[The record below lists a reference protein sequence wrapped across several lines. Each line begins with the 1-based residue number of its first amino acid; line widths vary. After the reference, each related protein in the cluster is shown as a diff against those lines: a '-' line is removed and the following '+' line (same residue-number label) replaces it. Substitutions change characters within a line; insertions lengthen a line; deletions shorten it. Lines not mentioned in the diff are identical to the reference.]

1 MAASPE
7 AASAPEPDAV
17 ARALDDAHRR
27 EWARVLAATV
37 RVAGDLDL
45 AEECTQDAYVRALE
59 AWGREGVPRNAGAW
73 LTTAARRLALDRHR
87 RATTLRGKV
96 PLLVEDALPVPGVEE
111 AVLER
116 LEQEDVVAAG
126 GEVPD
131 DRLRLVFTCCHPAL
145 AREAQVALTLRLVC
159 GLSTAEIARAFLVP
173 EATMTARVTRAKKK
187 IAAARIPYREPRGH
201 ELAERLDAVLTVLH
215 LVLTT
220 GHTAPS
226 GEGLVRGDLVD
237 RALHLTR
244 ELLRLMPDERELR
257 ALLGLGLLARAR
269 SVTRTDAGG
278 AFVPLEEQ
286 DRTRWDAALVAEGEA
301 QVRAALRGGLP
312 GRFALQAAIAAAHTT
327 APSFA
332 ATDWAEVVVL
342 YDLLGRAWPSPVVA
356 LNRAVAVAFRDG
368 PQAGLAAVEEVAT
381 AYGDALAGYHYLPA
395 ARADLL
401 RRLGRRGEA
410 AAAYGAALV
419 RCDNEAERAFLRRRL
434 AEVGEP
440 PAAGGA
446 VGR

>member
-1 MAASPE
+1 MTTSPD
-7 AASAPEPDAV
+7 AASALSSDAV

-45 AEECTQDAYVRALE
+45 AQECTQDAYVRALE
-59 AWGREGVPRNAGAW
+59 VWGREGVPRNPGAW
-73 LTTAARRLALDRHR
+73 LTTAARRLVLDRHR
-87 RATTLRGKV
+87 RAAVLRGKV
-96 PLLVEDALPVPGVEE
+96 PLLVEDARPSPGVDD
-111 AVLER
+111 VVLDRLER
-116 LEQEDVVAAG
+116 ADAQAG

-145 AREAQVALTLRLVC
+145 AREAQVALTLRLIC

-173 EATMTARVTRAKKK
+173 EATMAARVTRAKKK

-215 LVLTT
+215 LVLTA
-220 GHTAPS
+220 GHTAPT
-226 GEGLVRGDLVD
+226 GGGLVRGDLVD

-244 ELLRLMPDERELR
+244 ELLGLMPDERELR

-269 SVTRTDAGG
+269 SVTRTDPGG

-286 DRTRWDAALVAEGEA
+286 DRTRWDPDLVAEGEA

-327 APSFA
+327 APSVA
-332 ATDWAEVVVL
+332 ATDWDEVVVL
-342 YDLLGRAWPSPVVA
+342 YDLLARAWPSPVVA

-368 PQAGLAAVEEVAT
+368 PLAGLLAVDEVGA

-401 RRLGRRGEA
+401 RRLGRDREA
-410 AAAYGAALV
+410 AAAYGDALA
-419 RCDNEAERAFLRRRL
+419 RCENEAEQAFLRRRL
-434 AEVGEP
+434 AEVGGP
-440 PAAGGA
+440 PAAGGL
-446 VGR
+446 VSP